1 MLFFTFLLI
10 RSGFPGEKKEPM
22 DFLAVPP
29 KRVGSSGSLGLRR
42 GQNPLSQPG
51 DHKRIVGVQFIE
63 PEKYIEGGLDESSP
77 YNKSSPYQLTT
88 KMELCDNM
96 RFGFQISIAGGFSK
110 VAERAKRCG
119 CETIQVFSS
128 NPRIWELPSLNLWEI
143 KKFKKESLD
152 SSLFPLFVHISY
164 LPNLASPQHSL
175 YLKSIKALVKTMKRA
190 ETLGA
195 EGLVIHLGNHL
206 KSKKEEAIKRVA
218 EGINEALYKVK
229 GNLTLLLENTAGQ
242 GTEIGYKFSQ
252 IKEIIEKI
260 GDKERIGVCLDTAH
274 AFEAGY
280 DLSTKEGFNSTLNEF
295 EKLIGLKR
303 LRLIHLN
310 DSKTPLASGKDRHE
324 HIGKGYIGLS
334 GFYNIVNH
342 PQLINLPAIME
353 TPKKKEEDD
362 LRNMKVIRELAAQKQ
377 LSSIQNKIG
386 R

>member
-1 MLFFTFLLI
+1 M
-10 RSGFPGEKKEPM
+10 
-22 DFLAVPP
+22 
-29 KRVGSSGSLGLRR
+29 
-42 GQNPLSQPG
+42 
-51 DHKRIVGVQFIE
+51 H
-63 PEKYIEGGLDESSP
+63 
-77 YNKSSPYQLTT
+77 
-88 KMELCDNM
+88 
-96 RFGFQISIAGGFSK
+96 FGFQISIAGGFSK
-110 VAERAKRCG
+110 VAKRAKRCG

-128 NPRIWELPSLNLWEI
+128 NPRIWELSSFDPPGI
-143 KKFKKESLD
+143 KKFKKELLA

-164 LPNLASPQHSL
+164 LPNLASPRRSL

-206 KSKKEEAIKRVA
+206 KSKEEEAIERVA

-242 GTEIGYKFSQ
+242 GTEIGHKFSQ

-260 GDKERIGVCLDTAH
+260 EDKERIGVCLDTAH
-274 AFEAGY
+274 TFEAGY
-280 DLSTKEGFNSTLNEF
+280 DLSTKKGLNSTLSEF

-353 TPKKKEEDD
+353 TPKKREEDD

-377 LSSIQNKIG
+377 LSSIQNKIE
-386 R
+386 RLED